1 MPCDRWD
8 QQCDVLVVGSRGGAL
23 AGALSAATAGLRVVV
38 IGKTELFGG
47 TTAYSGGGLWI
58 PLNPANT
65 RAGGGGL
72 RDLVERYLDATV
84 GPDRRELRDA
94 YLAAGPGVIAELE
107 HAGGISHIPCWFVVD
122 QAHVDRYGFAT
133 NRPGRDIKPEWF
145 DSGAVVQAASLGE
158 LAGAIGVPGAA
169 LGARS
174 TSSTSS
180 LTAAST
186 SSSTGASPPST
197 ASSATPAASR
207 TRIWARWRHPPSTPG
222 RCCRPTWVPRVG
234 SAATARPGLCDR
246 TGRSC
251 PDCTPR
257 ATPWRRGPTTAT
269 RVTDRV
275 RAGVRGA
282 GRAGHARR
290 VTSFDHHFGIYRS
303 TSMAATGPAA
313 PHQHQHRAAESR
325 RPSQQGAGDRCRGGG
340 PRAPVAL
347 APMCGIVAVLGQP
360 STRPAPDPDAI
371 LAGLDQAAGLLAG
384 DDLAGLTPALAM
396 LEGIDRSLR
405 GTPGLRALLGRPGTV
420 DEVAART
427 AGIEA
432 DLVRLEDQLDSG
444 VLDLPPS
451 RQEAVNAT
459 LVALKDAWWAID
471 RDRVGAARAVQGLM
485 PEDTPPDAL
494 DGWWSIQVALA
505 SLDRLEVRGRDSAG
519 IHVLVAGA
527 GIEGDD
533 RAPDPLFTS
542 GAVRAPE
549 GCLSLVYKAAAEIGE
564 LGDNV
569 KALRAAIR
577 ADGLLARVLAAPGA
591 RTTVV
596 GHTRWASVGII
607 SEANAHPLNSEEEGD
622 SAGPYV
628 VAALNGDVD
637 NHTELRQT
645 EGLRL
650 PPEITTDAKV
660 IPTIVARRLGEG
672 AGLADAFRATV
683 ARFEGSVAIAAAS
696 AVAPDELHLA
706 LCGSGQSLYIG
717 LAEDAFVVASE
728 PYGLVEETSRYVRM
742 DGEATQGQVVCLG
755 REGAGSLA
763 AMARARYDGGPLP
776 LEQREVITA
785 EITTRD
791 IDRAGFHHFLLKEL
805 TEAPNSFR
813 KTLRGRIV
821 AAADGRLA
829 VRVGED
835 TVPPALAA
843 ALRDGRVRRVLVI
856 GQGTAAVAGQAVAA
870 AIARCLPGLA
880 VAALPA
886 TELSGFGLADDMS
899 DTLVVAISQSGT
911 TTDTN
916 RTVDLVRTRG
926 AHVVAVVNRRNSDLA
941 AKSHGVL
948 HTSDGRDVE
957 MSVASTKAFY
967 AQVAAGWLLAGAL
980 AQAAGHPTAAGV
992 DEVLR
997 ALREL
1002 PAAMEKVLARREEI
1016 GRIAASVAPSRR
1028 YWAVVGSGP
1037 DRIAAAEVRIKLSEL
1052 CYRSISSDAT
1062 EDKKHI
1068 DLSCEPLILVC
1079 AAGLR
1084 GPNADD
1090 VAKEI
1095 AIYRAHKAAPVV
1107 VATEGE
1113 AERFQ
1118 ASAWDVITVP
1128 VTDPSLAFVLSAMVG
1143 HLFGYEAA
1151 LSIDAQARP
1160 LREARAA
1167 IEAVV
1172 SAGPDDLVDRLR
1184 PDVHRVIQPF
1194 LQGLREGG
1202 YNGNLEAATA
1212 VRLVSLLRY
1221 ATGVLPLEGYEL
1233 ESGKIGVPSAL
1244 VADLLEA

>member
-1 MPCDRWD
+1 
-8 QQCDVLVVGSRGGAL
+8 
-23 AGALSAATAGLRVVV
+23 
-38 IGKTELFGG
+38 
-47 TTAYSGGGLWI
+47 
-58 PLNPANT
+58 
-65 RAGGGGL
+65 
-72 RDLVERYLDATV
+72 
-84 GPDRRELRDA
+84 
-94 YLAAGPGVIAELE
+94 
-107 HAGGISHIPCWFVVD
+107 
-122 QAHVDRYGFAT
+122 
-133 NRPGRDIKPEWF
+133 
-145 DSGAVVQAASLGE
+145 
-158 LAGAIGVPGAA
+158 
-169 LGARS
+169 
-174 TSSTSS
+174 
-180 LTAAST
+180 
-186 SSSTGASPPST
+186 
-197 ASSATPAASR
+197 
-207 TRIWARWRHPPSTPG
+207 
-222 RCCRPTWVPRVG
+222 
-234 SAATARPGLCDR
+234 
-246 TGRSC
+246 
-251 PDCTPR
+251 
-257 ATPWRRGPTTAT
+257 
-269 RVTDRV
+269 
-275 RAGVRGA
+275 
-282 GRAGHARR
+282 
-290 VTSFDHHFGIYRS
+290 
-303 TSMAATGPAA
+303 
-313 PHQHQHRAAESR
+313 
-325 RPSQQGAGDRCRGGG
+325 
-340 PRAPVAL
+340 
-347 APMCGIVAVLGQP
+347 MCGIVAVLRQP
-360 STRPAPDPDAI
+360 STRPAPDPVAI
-371 LAGLDQAAGLLAG
+371 LAGLDQAADLLAA
-384 DDLAGLTPALAM
+384 DDLSGLTPALLM
-396 LEGIDRSLR
+396 LQGIDRSLR
-405 GTPGLRALLGRPGTV
+405 GTPGLRSLLGWPDTV
-420 DEVAART
+420 DQVAART
-427 AGIEA
+427 ACIGA

-451 RQEAVNAT
+451 RQEEVNAT

-471 RDRVGAARAVQGLM
+471 RDRLGMARAVRDLIPDG
-485 PEDTPPDAL
+485 TPAEAL
-494 DGWWSIQVALA
+494 DGWWAIQVALG
-505 SLDRLEVRGRDSAG
+505 SVDRLEVRGRDSAG
-519 IHVLVAGA
+519 LHVLIAGSGLEA
-527 GIEGDD
+527 DD
-533 RAPDPLFTS
+533 GRAEDPLFTS

-577 ADGLLARVLAAPGA
+577 ADGLLARALAVPGA
-591 RTTVV
+591 RTTVIA
-596 GHTRWASVGII
+596 HTRWASVGII
-607 SEANAHPLNSEEEGD
+607 SEANAHPLNSEEEGG
-622 SAGPYV
+622 APTPYV

-637 NHTELRQT
+637 NHAELRQA

-660 IPTIVARRLGEG
+660 IPTIVSRRLGEG
-672 AGLADAFRATV
+672 AALADAFRATA

-696 AVAPDELHLA
+696 AAAPDEVQLA

-728 PYGLVEETSRYVRM
+728 PYGLVEETAQYVRM
-742 DGEATQGQVVCLG
+742 DGEATQGQVVCL
-755 REGAGSLA
+755 RRAGAGTVGG
-763 AMARARYDGGPLP
+763 MTRARYDGGPLP
-776 LEQREVITA
+776 LEEREVITA

-805 TEAPNSFR
+805 TEAPTSFR

-821 AAADGRLA
+821 AGADGRLA

-835 TVPPALAA
+835 TVPPALAE
-843 ALRDGRVRRVLVI
+843 ALREGRVRRVLVV

-870 AIARCLPGLA
+870 AIARCLPGLS

-886 TELSGFGLADDMS
+886 TELSGFGLSDDMS

-926 AHVVAVVNRRNSDLA
+926 AHVLAVVNRRNSDLA
-941 AKSHGVL
+941 AKAHGVL

-980 AQAAGHPTAAGV
+980 AQAAGDGGSHPTAAGV
-992 DEVLR
+992 DGVLR

-1002 PAAMEKVLARREEI
+1002 PAAMEQILLRRDEI
-1016 GRIAASVAPSRR
+1016 GRIAASVAPPRR

-1079 AAGLR
+1079 ASGLR

-1113 AERFQ
+1113 AERFR
-1118 ASAWDVITVP
+1118 ASARDVITVP

-1160 LREARAA
+1160 LREARAV
-1167 IEAVV
+1167 IEAAV
-1172 SAGPDDLVDRLR
+1172 SAGPDDLIERLQ
-1184 PDVHRVIQPF
+1184 PDLHQVIQPF
-1194 LQGLREGG
+1194 LQGLRAGG

-1212 VRLVSLLRY
+1212 VGLVSLLRY

-1244 VADLLEA
+1244 VEDLLEALNAGIDELTRPVDAIKHQAKTVTVGISRSEDALFGVPLVKATLGAGAAPDTLGYRALRTLGALDESVAEVAGFTRYRIDWPPAGTPTIGVVDQGGVARSLSSRTVTDPRLLGTKHRAAEEREVTVARGARDGRTLILVPEAKGTQVTGMTLLHVRFYDQLSWEAAKRVLSGYRTRYSALADAVTETEATFDDERLGVEPIVDLLTTPVYELATRWRAAPR